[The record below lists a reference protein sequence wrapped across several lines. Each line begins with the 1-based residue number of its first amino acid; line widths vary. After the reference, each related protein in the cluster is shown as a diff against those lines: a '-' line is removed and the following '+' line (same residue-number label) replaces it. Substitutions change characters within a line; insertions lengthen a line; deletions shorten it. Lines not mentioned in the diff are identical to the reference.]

1 MLYLNWI
8 LLCFEA
14 LSMYLKVNLEKSAI
28 YPVGKVQNIHRVAKE
43 LGCTMRSVPITFL
56 VLPLGTK
63 HNNSMVWGGIEEKF
77 RKKQATWKRQH
88 IFKWGQLNLIRSTL
102 SNLSIYF
109 LSLFWMSRVVK
120 RDQRK
125 YKEIFCGEEV
135 LKRGNFFLQRKRAN
149 KFHCSVYRKYTK
161 KSKFQ

>member
-14 LSMYLKVNLEKSAI
+14 LSSLKVNLEKSAI
-28 YPVGKVQNIHRVAKE
+28 YPMGKVQNIHRLAKE

-56 VLPLGTK
+56 VLPLGAK
-63 HNNSMVWGGIEEKF
+63 HNNSMVWGGIEKF

-120 RDQRK
+120 TRLEKIQRNFLWGGGPQVRK
-125 YKEIFCGEEV
+125 FFFTKEKG
-135 LKRGNFFLQRKRAN
+135 
-149 KFHCSVYRKYTK
+149 K
-161 KSKFQ
+161 KIPL